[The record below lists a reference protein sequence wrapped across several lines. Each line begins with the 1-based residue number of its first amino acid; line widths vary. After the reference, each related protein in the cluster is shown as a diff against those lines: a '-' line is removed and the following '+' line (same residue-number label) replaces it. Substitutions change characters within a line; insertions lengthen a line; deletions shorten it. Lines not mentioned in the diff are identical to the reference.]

1 MISIE
6 QLWESRNFKPNESQ
20 RRAILHL
27 DGPLYLPAGPGSG
40 KTRVLLWRV
49 VNLIACQD
57 INPKDIYLCTFT
69 EKAALQLKEGLRV
82 LLGEA
87 TNHSQKQYDISRM
100 YVGTV
105 HSSCHRILRDRQF
118 TPDRRRPRIPDL
130 MDELGQYLFL
140 YRKDNWTSL
149 TAEAG
154 FRNNVNEKLN
164 SLFEGD
170 RVSRSRHNAVAN
182 CISYFNRLSEECIEP
197 AKLLKQIKKR
207 DSKKLVRMY
216 DTYLE
221 LLKSKNVTDFSLVQ
235 QEALHVLERFPKSGS
250 VFKYVIVD
258 EYQDTNTVQEKLFFR
273 LASGYKN
280 ICVVGDDDQALYRF
294 RGATVENFVDFPN
307 RCQKYLGQKPTE
319 IPLVKNYRFA

>member
-6 QLWESRNFKPNESQ
+6 QLWESKHFEPNESQ
-20 RRAILHL
+20 RRGILHTE
-27 DGPLYLPAGPGSG
+27 GPLYLPAGPGSG

-49 VNLIACQD
+49 VNLIACQG

-87 TNHSQKQYDISRM
+87 TNHSQRHYDISRM

-105 HSSCHRILRDRQF
+105 HSSCHRILSDRHF
-118 TPDRRRPRIPDL
+118 TPDRRRPRMPAL

-140 YRKDNWTSL
+140 YRKDHWNVL
-149 TAEAG
+149 IAEAG
-154 FRNNVNEKLN
+154 FHDNVNEELN

-170 RVSRSRHNAVAN
+170 RPSRSKHNAVAH
-182 CISYFNRLSEECIEP
+182 CISYFNRLSEECLEP

-207 DSKKLVRMY
+207 DSKRLVKMY
-216 DTYLE
+216 SAYLE
-221 LLKSKNVTDFSLVQ
+221 LLKRKNVTDFSLVQ
-235 QEALHVLERFPKSGS
+235 QEALHVLESYPDSGS

-258 EYQDTNTVQEKLFFR
+258 EYQDTNTVQERLFFR

-307 RCQKYLGQKPTE
+307 RCQRYLGQ
-319 IPLVKNYRFA
+319 